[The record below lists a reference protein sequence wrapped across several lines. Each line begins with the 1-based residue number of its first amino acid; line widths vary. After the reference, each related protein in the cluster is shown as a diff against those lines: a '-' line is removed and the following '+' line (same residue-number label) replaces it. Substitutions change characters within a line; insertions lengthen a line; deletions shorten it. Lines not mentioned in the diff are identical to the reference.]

1 VAGACTTLV
10 SDSVVSTMA
19 RSARTGSSED
29 QGKREA
35 SPGQENT
42 QQGRCVL
49 SRSLD
54 VMADPSVHPSDP
66 QTTKALLK
74 GGEVG
79 AGGVEPPAPSVSAN
93 NGEALCYPPFPQV
106 GSDRKGSS

>member
-1 VAGACTTLV
+1 
-10 SDSVVSTMA
+10 MA

-54 VMADPSVHPSDP
+54 VMVDPSVHASDQ

-74 GGEVG
+74 GGVVG
-79 AGGVEPPAPSVSAN
+79 AGGVEPPAPSVSGGSGAFEEQ
-93 NGEALCYPPFPQV
+93 GDATPCFTAPQMAGPIGHGTVVYREAA
-106 GSDRKGSS
+106 